1 MADPADVRLHV
12 PAALIG
18 DPARAAMLLE
28 LLGAGRRSVGDLAR
42 VAGVAPSTASAHVR
56 ALADAGLVR
65 TDRAGRQRLV
75 RLAGADVARALEALL
90 VIAPARAPRSLRGH
104 RVAADLVAG
113 RTCYDHLAG
122 DLGLRVTDL
131 LVRVGVAPSLTPGG
145 TAGAPR
151 SWPPHPVVTAWRLR
165 ALDPTARR
173 PFTRGCQDWTG
184 GRPHLAGRLGRQV
197 LDVLTGEGWLEPRP
211 GSRAVRLTGR
221 GERGLADLEAS

>member
-1 MADPADVRLHV
+1 MADRADVRLHV

-56 ALADAGLVR
+56 AHADAGLVR

-75 RLAGADVARALEALL
+75 RLAGADVARAL
-90 VIAPARAPRSLRGH
+90 
-104 RVAADLVAG
+104 
-113 RTCYDHLAG
+113 
-122 DLGLRVTDL
+122 
-131 LVRVGVAPSLTPGG
+131 
-145 TAGAPR
+145 
-151 SWPPHPVVTAWRLR
+151 
-165 ALDPTARR
+165 DPTARR

-184 GRPHLAGRLGRQV
+184 RRPHLAGRLGRQV
-197 LDVLTGEGWLEPRP
+197 LDVFTGEGWLEPRP